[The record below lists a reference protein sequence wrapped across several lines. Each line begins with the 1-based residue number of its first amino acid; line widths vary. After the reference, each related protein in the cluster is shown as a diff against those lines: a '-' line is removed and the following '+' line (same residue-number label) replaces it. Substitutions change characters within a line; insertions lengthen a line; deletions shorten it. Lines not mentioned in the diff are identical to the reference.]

1 MRVFP
6 NVSNQVRLQKKRMFN
21 SGEGMNHGGM
31 NPMRPSGNSFT
42 NLNSLDP
49 YSSAMGPLGH
59 QNPMA
64 NIKAP
69 QAQQGSSSYQT

>member
-1 MRVFP
+1 
-6 NVSNQVRLQKKRMFN
+6 
-21 SGEGMNHGGM
+21 MNHGGI

-69 QAQQGSSSYQT
+69 QAQQGGSSYQT